1 MLLLL
6 TLNRSKEKSLACFVS
21 KGSIS
26 HIFPLVNV
34 IKNLDLT
41 PLTFVKSV
49 GSTPLLVVLTY
60 I

>member
-34 IKNLDLT
+34 IKNLDLA

-49 GSTPLLVVLTY
+49 GSTPL
-60 I
+60 